1 MCEVHLILLH
11 FSTLL
16 RILLYGLVTEKQAD
30 GEEEKGGGADIL
42 SDTDV
47 NVCNGT
53 VCYIVGPKMC

>member
-1 MCEVHLILLH
+1 MCEVNLILLP

-42 SDTDV
+42 SDTNV
-47 NVCNGT
+47 HVCNGT
-53 VCYIVGPKMC
+53 VYDIARAEKC